1 MKEFLSDLK
10 KSIKGLVIYEYKYL
24 MILFLVA
31 ILCYVPLDYYI
42 VIGGGIDDISSR
54 IEVKDGNESK
64 GSLNLSYV
72 TTTDGV
78 LLTYALSYIIP
89 NWSRN
94 SVDTYKYD
102 NNDSEEDINYRSD
115 MLLKKANSDA
125 TYIAYNKAGK
135 EVKLKNTKY
144 YVISVMD
151 GCNLKVK
158 DEVLEIDDNKIDG
171 FNYNEYISSLKAGQK
186 VKIKVKRNKKEKE
199 VETTVQDL
207 NGKLLL
213 GVYLQKIENYDT
225 DPIIEFK
232 FKRSESGPSGGLL
245 TALSIYNQLVKE
257 DITKGLA
264 IAGTGTIDHDG
275 NVGEIGGVDYKLRG
289 AVAGKADVFIV
300 PSGENYKDVMKIVK
314 DENLNIKIIEAKTF
328 DQVLEKLE
336 ELK

>member
-1 MKEFLSDLK
+1 MREFLKDLK
-10 KSIKGLVIYEYKYL
+10 SSVKGLVLYEYKYL

-31 ILCYVPLDYYI
+31 ILCYVPMDYYI
-42 VIGGGIDDISSR
+42 IIGGGIDDISSR
-54 IEVKDGNESK
+54 IEVKDGYESK

-78 LLTYALSYIIP
+78 LLTYALSYIVP

-102 NNDSEEDINYRSD
+102 NNDSGEDINYRSD

-125 TYIAYNKAGK
+125 TYVAYTKAGK
-135 EVKLKNTKY
+135 DINLKGTKY

-158 DEVLEIDDNKIDG
+158 DEVLEIDNNKIDG
-171 FNYNEYISSLKAGQK
+171 FNYNEYISSLKKGQK
-186 VKIKVKRNKKEKE
+186 VKLKIKRNKKEQTIT
-199 VETTVQDL
+199 TTVKDL

-213 GVYLQKIENYDT
+213 GVYLQKIEEYDT
-225 DPIIEFK
+225 DPEIDFK

-245 TALSIYNQLVKE
+245 TALSIYNQLISE

-264 IAGTGTIDHDG
+264 IAGTGTIDNEG

-289 AVAGKADVFIV
+289 AIAGKADVFIV
-300 PSGENYKDVMKIVK
+300 PSGDNYKDVMKIVK
-314 DENLNIKIIEAKTF
+314 EEKLKIKIIEATTF
-328 DQVLEKLE
+328 DEVIEKLE
-336 ELK
+336 ELN

>member
-54 IEVKDGNESK
+54 IEVKDGNKSK